1 MVSELVTIS
10 SNNQLL
16 TQEAYLTGG
25 ENKKKTFKPL
35 IPISIFF

>member
-16 TQEAYLTGG
+16 TQEADLTVVKT
-25 ENKKKTFKPL
+25 KKN
-35 IPISIFF
+35 I

>member
-16 TQEAYLTGG
+16 TQEADLTCG
-25 ENKKKTFKPL
+25 ENKQKN
-35 IPISIFF
+35 I